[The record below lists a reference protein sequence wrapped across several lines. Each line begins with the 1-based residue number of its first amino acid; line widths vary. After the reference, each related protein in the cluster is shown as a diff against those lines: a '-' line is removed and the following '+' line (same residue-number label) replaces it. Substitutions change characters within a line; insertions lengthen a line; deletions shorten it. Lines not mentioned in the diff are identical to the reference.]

1 MDIVVNIEA
10 VSIIHSIYI
19 RTPGTQRDEEAGLS
33 LYSTQVPG
41 PGFKS
46 ISAQL
51 QSFRQRKQFLPQLK
65 RRLGIVVEGRDTMD
79 IIWLPCCFFLLLIF
93 VWLPSFFLLLISLR
107 GWGVSCQ

>member
-1 MDIVVNIEA
+1 MEVDIVVNIEA

-19 RTPGTQRDEEAGLS
+19 RTPDSQGLRS
-33 LYSTQVPG
+33 WSEPLSTQGPG

-65 RRLGIVVEGRDTMD
+65 RV
-79 IIWLPCCFFLLLIF
+79 
-93 VWLPSFFLLLISLR
+93 
-107 GWGVSCQ
+107 